1 MFQNVPVGAGIV
13 PGTEDGPVLSGKGLI
28 WGRIELY
35 WGRALKEPSSSQLGA
50 IGDFLVKS

>member
-1 MFQNVPVGAGIV
+1 MIFQERKENVAECSVGTGIVPRVGIV

-35 WGRALKEPSSSQLGA
+35 WGREDP
-50 IGDFLVKS
+50 

>member
-1 MFQNVPVGAGIV
+1 MLQNVPVGTGIVPRVGIV

-35 WGRALKEPSSSQLGA
+35 WGREGP
-50 IGDFLVKS
+50 